1 MLSNFDLI
9 VAAYVSFRMLEV
21 FISSEKRSLGVR
33 IASWISAMIVLV
45 FSATVLVTWAIKMFL
60 DAV

>member
-21 FISSEKRSLGVR
+21 FISPEKRSLGVR
-33 IASWISAMIVLV
+33 IASWISATIVLV
-45 FSATVLVTWAIKMFL
+45 FSATVLITWAIKMFL